1 MIDPLAPYNS
11 LPPLPPAQDVETK
24 AVLKA
29 VAEARSALGELKG
42 RTRTIPN
49 PDILLNTL
57 ALQEARSSSEIEN
70 IFTTNDQLYRGLS
83 MDEAGLSPEQKEVLH
98 YKDALWRG
106 AQTIRE
112 RPFLSTNLFIE
123 IVQTIKGNSAGIR
136 QIPRT
141 QIKNAA
147 SGEIIYTP
155 PEGEEI
161 IRSLLGNLERF
172 SNDADEAGRDLDPLV
187 KMALIHYQFEAIHPF
202 HDGNGRAGRLIL
214 ILYLMLK
221 QLLDQP
227 VLFLSRYIIANKGG
241 YYRNLRE
248 VTETGAWEPWVLYLV
263 RAVEETARTTS
274 RKIEAIELLLEDMT
288 AEVRKKLPK
297 IYSKELVTLLF
308 KQPYC
313 KIEFVVREDLA
324 ERKTA
329 ATYLRKLEEAG
340 LLRSQK
346 AGRELIFL
354 NHRLMDLL
362 SASDGDL

>member
-1 MIDPLAPYNS
+1 MIDRLAPYNS
-11 LPPLPPAQDVETK
+11 LAPLPPTTDVETK

-70 IFTTNDQLYRGLS
+70 IFTTNDELYRGLS

-106 AQTIRE
+106 AQEIRT

-123 IVQTIKGNSAGIR
+123 IVQTIKGNTASIR
-136 QIPRT
+136 KVPRT
-141 QIKNAA
+141 QIKNAV

-155 PEGEEI
+155 PEGEET
-161 IRSLLGNLERF
+161 IRTMLGHLERF
-172 SNDADEAGRDLDPLV
+172 ANDADEAGRDLDPLV

-214 ILYLMLK
+214 ILYLMVK
-221 QLLDQP
+221 ELLDQP
-227 VLFLSRYIIANKGG
+227 VLFLSRYIIAHKGA

-263 RAVEETARTTS
+263 KAVEVTARATS
-274 RKIEAIELLLEDMT
+274 RKIEAIEQLLEAMT
-288 AEVRKKLPK
+288 SEVREKLPK
-297 IYSKELVTLLF
+297 IYSKEFVVLLF

-313 KIEFVVREDLA
+313 KIEFVVREGLA

-329 ATYLRKLEEAG
+329 ATYLRKLEEVG
-340 LLRSQK
+340 LLRSRK
-346 AGRELIFL
+346 DGRELIFL
-354 NHRLMDLL
+354 NHRLMELL
-362 SASDGDL
+362 SGSDLAD